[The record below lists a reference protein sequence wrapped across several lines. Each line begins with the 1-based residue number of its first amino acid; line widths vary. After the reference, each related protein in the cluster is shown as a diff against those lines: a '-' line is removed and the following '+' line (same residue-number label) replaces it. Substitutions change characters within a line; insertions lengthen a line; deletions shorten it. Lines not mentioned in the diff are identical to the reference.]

1 MLVISRKLGEKIL
14 IGDDIVITVC
24 EIDRGKVRLGVE
36 CPAKI
41 KILRNEHKG
50 IPAVVFNRPE
60 AQAKGTK

>member
-14 IGDDIVITVC
+14 IGDDIVVTVC
-24 EIDRGKVRLGVE
+24 EMKGDRIRLGVE